1 MRTHIRENT
10 PLNINKF
17 RNSFYNYSRL
27 GVPAG
32 GSVVQSE
39 IYQMYFYRFLFLVVL
54 STSTLSVAISN
65 AMADEFQSNLA
76 QIGVTE
82 SLQNQFNNGSGV
94 VVGVIDGLAYV
105 FHPEFESRYI
115 NLWVD
120 TGGTYNSFDDH
131 ATHVS
136 GIIGAARDGTG
147 MVGVAPGVS
156 LTNIALFD
164 DFGPTTLTVDDI
176 IFALRFDGAS
186 IVNMS
191 FGPIKARDFVS
202 KDVLKGIAEVRNEM
216 LAAVAAGN
224 DGGKLRNEKWKKAN
238 KTLTNL
244 IIVGS
249 VDSNNELSSFSNY
262 PGKACFKHKGICKGK
277 LKKFFMVAPGEN
289 ILSTGFSA
297 DYLIGTGTSM
307 ATPHVAGAA
316 ALLQSRWSFLKN
328 EPKTTRSILFD
339 SAQDL
344 GKRGIDK
351 KYGRGL
357 LRVDQAVLPLGATSI
372 QTGIYIG
379 ESGSSLSASRLVAPA
394 AFGNIEEARRAL
406 KGTVFFDGYGRDF
419 KLNVEPLI
427 LSTPT
432 TPSLSQHLDALLQLT
447 NQHIQEM
454 EVALTNNLTLQA
466 QLQQTTTLYDG
477 DPWSFEV
484 VQEDVPYFMSRLTG
498 HYSDETY
505 YVVGTGYGFSS
516 DFHIGFEETAFQ
528 YDTASFFFTAPS
540 SYDQP
545 ILSMA
550 NGGFYAHFSTKI
562 GNDIGIKFGLGQ
574 NSLEDTVI
582 GTDTDV
588 HAFAIQVNSRLTEN
602 LSLSLTQAYLH
613 EQGSTLGGVSEGAF
627 KLSDV
632 TETIGLT
639 ATIKV
644 DLPASIRGELHYTE
658 AMTTLDP
665 ATGSLFSD
673 FSTLNSRALGL
684 SLLRNDVLTQDDR
697 LGISISRPLRVYSGT
712 THIKTPIGRTNN
724 GDIIYDQQHV
734 SMAPSGEQTDYEIS
748 YERPLLMP
756 GSTSGSMGLTLFH
769 IEDADHV
776 DNQRDNGFMM
786 TINIPLQ

>member
-1 MRTHIRENT
+1 
-10 PLNINKF
+10 
-17 RNSFYNYSRL
+17 
-27 GVPAG
+27 
-32 GSVVQSE
+32 
-39 IYQMYFYRFLFLVVL
+39 MYFYRFLFLVAL
-54 STSTLSVAISN
+54 STSTMSAVISD
-65 AMADEFQSNLA
+65 AAAAGEFQSNLA

-94 VVGVIDGLAYV
+94 VVGVIDGYARIS
-105 FHPEFESRYI
+105 HSEFDSRFI
-115 NLWVD
+115 NFWLS
-120 TGGTYNSFDDH
+120 TFGTYNFLDDH

-164 DFGPTTLTVDDI
+164 DFGFVFEEPAVNI
-176 IFALRFDGAS
+176 IDALRFDGAT

-191 FGPIKARDFVS
+191 WGPTKARDFVS
-202 KDVLKGIAEVRNEM
+202 KDVLKGISEVRNEM
-216 LAAVAAGN
+216 LVVKAAGN
-224 DGGKLRNEKWKKAN
+224 DGGKLRNEKWGKAN

-262 PGKACFKHKGICKGK
+262 PGKACFKHKRICKGK
-277 LKKFFMVAPGEN
+277 LKNFFMVAPGEN
-289 ILSTGFSA
+289 ILSTGSFSDT
-297 DYLIGTGTSM
+297 DYKSFSGTSM

-316 ALLQSRWSFLKN
+316 ALLQSRWTYLKN
-328 EPKTTRSILFD
+328 DPKTTRKILFD

-351 KYGRGL
+351 IYGHGL
-357 LRVDQAVLPLGATSI
+357 LRVDRAVEPLGATSV
-372 QTGIYIG
+372 QTGANIG
-379 ESGSSLSASRLVAPA
+379 ESGSSLSASRLIAPA

-406 KGTVFFDGYGRDF
+406 KGTVFFDKYGRDF

-432 TPSLSQHLDALLQLT
+432 SPSLSEHLDSLQQLT
-447 NQHIQEM
+447 NQHVQGM

-466 QLQQTTTLYDG
+466 QIQQTTTLDYR
-477 DPWSFEV
+477 DPWSFEA

-498 HYSDETY
+498 QYSDETY

-516 DFHIGFEETAFQ
+516 DFHMGLEETAFQ
-528 YDTASFFFTAPS
+528 QDATGFFFTAPS

-550 NGGFYAHFSTKI
+550 NGGLYAHFSTKI
-562 GNDIGIKFGLGQ
+562 GNNIGIKFGLGQ
-574 NSLEDTVI
+574 NSLEDTAV

-588 HAFAIQVNSRLTEN
+588 HAFAIQLNSRLTDN
-602 LSLSLTQAYLH
+602 LSLSLTQAYLY

-639 ATIKV
+639 ANIKV
-644 DLPASIRGELHYTE
+644 DRLH
-658 AMTTLDP
+658 
-665 ATGSLFSD
+665 
-673 FSTLNSRALGL
+673 
-684 SLLRNDVLTQDDR
+684 Q
-697 LGISISRPLRVYSGT
+697 
-712 THIKTPIGRTNN
+712 
-724 GDIIYDQQHV
+724 
-734 SMAPSGEQTDYEIS
+734 
-748 YERPLLMP
+748 
-756 GSTSGSMGLTLFH
+756 
-769 IEDADHV
+769 
-776 DNQRDNGFMM
+776 
-786 TINIPLQ
+786 